1 MATFD
6 DPVNTAAFASME
18 SGRKTVY
25 AVVADPQFDGICSGD
40 RIEFGSVGAVSV
52 GMVRRYSSLEDL
64 VEAEGWQNLVPEAG
78 DAGKAISDVRAV
90 DEWDTAREESLG
102 VLALRVRATKRK
114 VH

>member
-6 DPVNTAAFASME
+6 VPVNPEAFSSME

-25 AVVADPQFDGICSGD
+25 AVLADTQFDGICSGD
-40 RIEFGSVGAVSV
+40 RLEFGSVGAVSV
-52 GMVRRYSSLEDL
+52 GMVRKYSSLEAL

-78 DAGKAISDVRAV
+78 NAETAISDVRAV
-90 DEWDTAREESLG
+90 SEWDSGREESVG

-114 VH
+114 IN

>member
-6 DPVNTAAFASME
+6 VPVNPEAFSSME

-25 AVVADPQFDGICSGD
+25 AVLADTQFDGICSGN
-40 RIEFGSVGAVSV
+40 RLEFGSVGAVSV
-52 GMVRRYSSLEDL
+52 GMVRKYSSLEAL

-78 DAGKAISDVRAV
+78 NAETAISDVRAV
-90 DEWDTAREESLG
+90 SEWDSGREESVG

-114 VH
+114 IN

>member
-1 MATFD
+1 
-6 DPVNTAAFASME
+6 ME
-18 SGRKTVY
+18 HQLDGLVEDL
-25 AVVADPQFDGICSGD
+25 VVRG
-40 RIEFGSVGAVSV
+40 
-52 GMVRRYSSLEDL
+52 LEAL

-90 DEWDTAREESLG
+90 DEWDISREESVG

>member
-6 DPVNTAAFASME
+6 VPVNPEAFANME

-25 AVVADPQFDGICSGD
+25 VVLADPQFDGICSGD

-52 GMVRRYSSLEDL
+52 GMVRRYASLEAL

-78 DAGKAISDVRAV
+78 DATKAISYVRAV
-90 DEWDTAREESLG
+90 DEWDIAREESLG